1 MSIKRNYY
9 SEFIDTMIFFVIT
22 IMISIVVTFFM
33 NIDND
38 EISAIS
44 IVVSVTLSLLTSGM
58 IMIKYFNK
66 FPIGLILEDEKII
79 IHKFYRKDKIYITD
93 IIKISEVKTL
103 SKLTGSVMYVISYED
118 SSVLLNN
125 KRYNNL
131 NIFMSNISKLTNHF
145 DRRFDQIDKK

>member
-1 MSIKRNYY
+1 MSINRNYY

-44 IVVSVTLSLLTSGM
+44 IVVSVTLSLITSGM

-79 IHKFYRKDKIYITD
+79 IHKFYRKDKIYITN

-131 NIFMSNISKLTNHF
+131 NIFMSNISKLTNHRM
-145 DRRFDQIDKK
+145 DVKYKG

>member
-1 MSIKRNYY
+1 
-9 SEFIDTMIFFVIT
+9 
-22 IMISIVVTFFM
+22 M